1 MLFKWNK
8 KHIKLWIKLF
18 NIFFFNSKKIKIL
31 IFNYIHLLKIKNEKI
46 YFVNKIVFIIFTNSQ
61 QTEQIYTITYEEV
74 LLKGGKTKIISYKE
88 NGINYY
94 MIYNYDSKNNFHKYS
109 SSGERINIFEDLK
122 NNNAN
127 YTDITYLDNKKL
139 FVISRGNHFI
149 FNGTNCEKIYNN
161 DNTIFLSSISHFKD
175 SSIIIMNNKKELNSY
190 SEILFIIIKSI

>member
-1 MLFKWNK
+1 MK
-8 KHIKLWIKLF
+8 KFILLIK
-18 NIFFFNSKKIKIL
+18 FF
-31 IFNYIHLLKIKNEKI
+31 
-46 YFVNKIVFIIFTNSQ
+46 FIIFINSQ
-61 QTEQIYTITYEEV
+61 QTEQIYTITYEEE
-74 LLKGGKTKIISYKE
+74 LGKRGKTKIIPYKE

>member
-190 SEILFIIIKSI
+190 PEIFFIIIKSI

>member
-1 MLFKWNK
+1 MK
-8 KHIKLWIKLF
+8 KFILLIK
-18 NIFFFNSKKIKIL
+18 FF
-31 IFNYIHLLKIKNEKI
+31 
-46 YFVNKIVFIIFTNSQ
+46 FIIFINSQ
-61 QTEQIYTITYEEV
+61 QTEQIYTITYEEE
-74 LLKGGKTKIISYKE
+74 LGKGGKTKIIPYKE

-94 MIYNYDSKNNFHKYS
+94 MIYNYDSKNYLYKYS
-109 SSGERINIFEDLK
+109 SSGERINIFEDLN

-127 YTDITYLDNKKL
+127 YTDITYLENKKL
-139 FVISRGNHFI
+139 FFISGGNHFI